1 MIKAFRKI
9 KLIKLEV
16 FATILWFLTDFL
28 WMWGFVIPAV
38 LLLPF
43 IVISMV
49 ISVIRV
55 KSKNLKRII
64 IITMMWLMMNSVWM
78 ISDLTTDQTV
88 VIFCKVIASTFG
100 AIGFMQLTI
109 FFITKPKTIKNFRRF
124 LNVNHETI

>member
-16 FATILWFLTDFL
+16 IATILWFLTDFL
-28 WMWGFVIPAV
+28 WMWGFVVPAV

-43 IVISMV
+43 IIIAMV

-64 IITMMWLMMNSVWM
+64 IITMMWLMMNSIWM
-78 ISDLTTDQTV
+78 ISDLTTEETV
-88 VIFCKVIASTFG
+88 VILCKIMASAFG
-100 AIGFMQLTI
+100 VIGFMQLII
-109 FFITKPKTIKNFRRF
+109 FFITKPKTIQNFRRF